1 MDNSN
6 KKNSLLIKKI
16 SGIGVFAA
24 LAYITTLVCQ
34 IIPKVDFLSLE
45 LKDAVI
51 SIASFVYGPL
61 VAPLISL
68 VVSFV
73 EFFTIS
79 TTGFWG
85 FIMNF
90 VSSTVFSLTAS
101 LIYKFMKSYTGAII
115 GLGTSVIITTT
126 VMLGLNPLIVPLY
139 SGAPTEVVVA
149 MIPTLL
155 LPFNFAKALM
165 NGAVSLLLY
174 KPIITA
180 MRTARLVL
188 PSEYKTTFNK
198 SSIITIIVGGVAL
211 LCAFGVLLWLW
222 PR

>member
-222 PR
+222 LR

>member
-198 SSIITIIVGGVAL
+198 SSIITIIVRGVAL

-222 PR
+222 LR